1 MCSPRI
7 FFSKKNRIGGMY
19 ETLNE
24 IVCREMMALNAVEE
38 IT

>member
-1 MCSPRI
+1 M
-7 FFSKKNRIGGMY
+7 KKRIGGMY

-24 IVCREMMALNAVEE
+24 IVCREMIALNAVVE

>member
-1 MCSPRI
+1 MT
-7 FFSKKNRIGGMY
+7 KKIGGMY

-24 IVCREMMALNAVEE
+24 IVCREMIALNAVVE